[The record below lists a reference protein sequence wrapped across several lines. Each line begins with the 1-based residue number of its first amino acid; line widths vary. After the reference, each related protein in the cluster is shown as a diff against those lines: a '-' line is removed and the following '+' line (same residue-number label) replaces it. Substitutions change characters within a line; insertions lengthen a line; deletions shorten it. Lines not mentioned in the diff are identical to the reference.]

1 MLQDPV
7 SRLRIRAPHRLS
19 TEESR
24 AHVTAHGGAEGEC
37 LHDEIVIQR
46 TAGVNGGEANH
57 HLPCYL
63 SGMATADSP
72 LAPFRVTLWVLA
84 GLLAG
89 AALQWIPAEPSPW
102 RWLPFG
108 VAYLI
113 GGLPIARE
121 AWQTLKE
128 GRLSIDFLM
137 GAAAVGAAAL
147 GEPFEGAILLFLFS
161 LSNALEERA
170 LGKTRRAVQAL
181 VALRPDRARVLGDG
195 ADGAGLDVP
204 DGETEERWVP
214 VQDVAV
220 GWRVRVRPGERIPVD
235 GRVLDGGGEVDE
247 STITGESR
255 PVRKEP
261 GDRVFASTILSGG
274 ALTVEV
280 THHATDTLL
289 ARIVHQ
295 VEQAQESRAPAQHFI
310 DRFAHPYT
318 LTVVL
323 GTALFAILPPLFLG
337 WAWGDAIYRAI
348 TLLVVASPCALII
361 STPAAILSGI
371 ANGARHG
378 ILFKGGAVLDRAGLI
393 DTLAF
398 DKTGTLT
405 EGKPRMLD
413 LTALPGMDDEA
424 LLRLAAGLEQ
434 DSEHH
439 IAKAVLAAAAAA
451 GVHPPPVQAFQAFP
465 GEGVS
470 GVVDGAEAWA
480 GNEMLMERL
489 GHKLPNE
496 LRGWVAEATSRGR
509 SIMLLGTNGDGVRGA
524 MAFGDALKPDAAD
537 AIRHLKYEGVRWI
550 TILSGDHPD
559 AVRAVAAELGVDE
572 VRAGLLP
579 HEKVE
584 AIQALERRSRGVAMV
599 GDGVNDAPA
608 MAASSLGIAMGAVGT
623 DVAIETADVVLMG
636 TEVAK
641 VDYVLHLGR
650 RARKIVRQNVIFS
663 IGWMLVLVGVA
674 ATVGMP
680 LALAVIAH
688 EGSTLLVALNGLRL
702 LGGGPHPPTVPRRT
716 RLQT

>member
-1 MLQDPV
+1 M
-7 SRLRIRAPHRLS
+7 APTDTWL
-19 TEESR
+19 T
-24 AHVTAHGGAEGEC
+24 
-37 LHDEIVIQR
+37 
-46 TAGVNGGEANH
+46 
-57 HLPCYL
+57 
-63 SGMATADSP
+63 
-72 LAPFRVTLWVLA
+72 PFRITLWVLA
-84 GLLAG
+84 GLMAG
-89 AALQWIPAEPSPW
+89 AVLEWVPAEPSLW

-108 VAYLI
+108 IAYLV

-121 AWQTLKE
+121 AWASLKE

-137 GAAAVGAAAL
+137 GAAALGAAAI

-161 LSNALEERA
+161 LSNALEDRA
-170 LGKTRRAVQAL
+170 LGKTRRAVQSL
-181 VALRPDRARVLGDG
+181 VALRPDRARVVGES
-195 ADGAGLDVP
+195 P
-204 DGETEERWVP
+204 DPARTEERWVP

-220 GWRVRVRPGERIPVD
+220 GWQVRVRPGERIPVD

-255 PVRKEP
+255 PVRKEA
-261 GDRVFASTILSGG
+261 GARVFASTILSGG
-274 ALTVEV
+274 ALTLEV
-280 THHATDTLL
+280 THLATDTLL
-289 ARIVHQ
+289 ARIVHL
-295 VEQAQESRAPAQHFI
+295 VEEAQESRAPAQHFI

-318 LTVVL
+318 LAVVL
-323 GTALFAILPPLFLG
+323 GTALFAILPPLILG
-337 WAWGDAIYRAI
+337 WTWGDAIYRAI

-413 LTALPGMDDEA
+413 LTALPGMEDET
-424 LLRLAAGLEQ
+424 LLGLAAALER

-439 IAKAVLAAAAAA
+439 MARAVLAAAEAAD
-451 GVHPPPVQAFQAFP
+451 VRPPQAENFQAHP
-465 GEGVS
+465 GEGVT
-470 GVVDGAEAWA
+470 GVVEGKEAWA

-489 GHKLPNE
+489 GYKLPHE

-509 SIMLLGTNGDGVRGA
+509 SIMLIGTRAEGVRGA

-572 VRAGLLP
+572 VLAGLLP

-584 AIQALERRSRGVAMV
+584 AVQALERRSRGVAMV

-608 MAASSLGIAMGAVGT
+608 MAASSLGIAMGAAGT

-636 TEVAK
+636 TEVSK
-641 VDYVLHLGR
+641 VDHVLHLGR
-650 RARKIVRQNVIFS
+650 RTRRIVRQNVIFS
-663 IGWMLVLVGVA
+663 IGWMLALVGVA

-680 LALAVIAH
+680 LAVAVIAH

-702 LGGGPHPPTVPRRT
+702 LGGGPHPPDVPGRQARRN
-716 RLQT
+716 